1 MIGVKGETPFRRSE
15 VFTIILHT
23 EEVKT
28 PLTPA
33 DSVLRSA
40 DSLVVAGH
48 IIAGDAGLKRD

>member
-1 MIGVKGETPFRRSE
+1 MIGVEGETPFRRSE
-15 VFTIILHT
+15 VFTILHT
-23 EEVKT
+23 DEVKT